1 MRKPEFRTTRFRKV
15 CLATYRFFDAWYVK
29 YLIGPV
35 FFVVPVTFIGMV
47 VTRKQLLTALPYG
60 QQLSSYQI
68 PLILVFVVSLVIS
81 RLVFAFIKEYSK
93 PNSCVT
99 SEEILAIVS
108 AVDSVVDSKNH
119 RFLEAT
125 KRAIKEKWDA
135 RRTFAEIT
143 KPEQQ
148 IALLIYAIQGVF
160 EFIYNQEIQIKVGLM
175 EIVDGK
181 PTEWF
186 AFAPKDLPPRTG
198 PQDLSTKSSAIM
210 RALESG
216 GLIIVENMKKELEQ
230 NNKADRKCVKGRGD
244 GANGSLI
251 AIPIYCP
258 NTRQA
263 IYVLSIKAD
272 VENTFLQGEVER
284 YRWILQTI
292 FFKRIILEHHLLLMR
307 RRVEN
312 GEDDTQK

>member
-1 MRKPEFRTTRFRKV
+1 MIKPEFRTTRFRKL
-15 CLATYRFFDAWYVK
+15 CLATYKFFDAWYVK
-29 YLIGPV
+29 YVVGPV
-35 FFVVPVTFIGMV
+35 FFVVPVTFFGMV
-47 VTRKQLLTALPYG
+47 VTRKQLLADLPYG
-60 QQLSSYQI
+60 DQLANYQI
-68 PLILVFVVSLVIS
+68 PLILVFVMSLVVS
-81 RLVFAFIKEYSK
+81 RLIFAFIKEYSK

-99 SEEILAIVS
+99 SDEILAIVS

-125 KRAIKEKWDA
+125 KRSNREKWDA
-135 RRTFAEIT
+135 QQTFNEIT

-148 IALLIYAIQGVF
+148 IALLVYAIQGVF
-160 EFIYNQEIQIKVGLM
+160 EFVYNQEVQIKVGLM
-175 EIVDGK
+175 EIVDDR

-216 GLIIVENMKKELEQ
+216 GLVIVGSIKKELQ
-230 NNKADRKCVKGRGD
+230 KSSKRDRKCVKGRSD
-244 GANGSLI
+244 DNNGSLM

-272 VENTFLQGEVER
+272 IANTFLKDEAER
-284 YRWILQTI
+284 YRWIFQAI

-307 RRVEN
+307 RGVEN
-312 GEDDTQK
+312 DEYAG